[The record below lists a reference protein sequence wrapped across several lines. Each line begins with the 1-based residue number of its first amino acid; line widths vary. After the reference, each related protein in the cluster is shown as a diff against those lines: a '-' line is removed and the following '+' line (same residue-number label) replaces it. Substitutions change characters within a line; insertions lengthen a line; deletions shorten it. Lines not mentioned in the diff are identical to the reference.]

1 MSRVVIIGAG
11 VAGLAT
17 AALLAHQGHEVEVL
31 EGRDDV
37 GGRAGSLTRDGFR
50 FDTGPSWYLMPEVFE
65 HFFELLG
72 TSSAEQLDLR
82 TLDPGYAVFSEPDP
96 GAPASPPVIIPR
108 GQDAVERVFES
119 REPGSRTALRS
130 YLDSAARTSR
140 LAQEYFLYNPYT
152 RLRPIL
158 TPEITRSLP
167 DLAGLLTQSLADHI
181 SRRFRDPV
189 LRQVLG
195 YPAVFLGTSPDRA
208 PAMYH
213 LMSAFD
219 LAEGVQ
225 YPIGG
230 FWELV
235 RRIEDLARAEGV
247 RITTGARVTQIITDA
262 RDAGRATSPGSRR
275 PHPLGRLLR
284 RPRPRR
290 VTGVT
295 WRSADGRDRHTEAE
309 IVVSA
314 ADLHHTETR
323 LLAPN
328 ARSFPERWWRRRVSG
343 PGAVLVMLGVRGR
356 LPELPHHSLFFTRDW
371 DTNFAAIFGDAPHI
385 PDPASIYLCKPSQTD
400 DTVAPEGDE
409 NLFVLVPVPA
419 DPGLGHGGP
428 DGTGSPAIERTADAA
443 IDQIS
448 RWAGIPDLA
457 SRILVR
463 HTVGPQD
470 FADQYHSWHG
480 GMLGPGHILRQSA
493 MFRAQ
498 NQSRRVDGL
507 YYAGATTAPGVGV
520 PMCLISAELVL
531 KRITGDHSAGPTAP
545 HPSPTTRTSPV
556 PPPASSVRTSSPH
569 PFPADPSASD
579 PSPTHAASKETP

>member
-119 REPGSRTALRS
+119 REPGSSTALRS

-247 RITTGARVTQIITDA
+247 RITTGARVTQITTDA
-262 RDAGRATSPGSRR
+262 RDAGRVTSPGSRR

-371 DTNFAAIFGDAPHI
+371 DTNFAAIFGDAPRI

-400 DTVAPEGDE
+400 DTVAPEGEE

-545 HPSPTTRTSPV
+545 HLSPTSHPSPT
-556 PPPASSVRTSSPH
+556 
-569 PFPADPSASD
+569 D